1 MLNHEQ
7 LLKLIRDK
15 VDHPATPREIL
26 QRLKLPRQQRPTFK
40 KLLAELVESGA
51 LVETRGNRFGLPD
64 RMNLVVGKVVTH
76 PRGFGFVVPD
86 QPLEEVKGDV
96 FIAGSNLNQAMHGD
110 RVVARIERIS
120 DNRAEGR
127 ILRILERGSSTVV
140 GRFDLDGMGLGFV
153 VPFDRRLIM
162 DVSIPPGEHLDAKP
176 GDMVVV
182 EVTRWPTPAR
192 GPLGRVVEA
201 LGDIDEP
208 GVDNEIIIR
217 KYGIPDA
224 HSEEAVEEARRIGS
238 AVRDDDLRG
247 RTDFRPLVTVT
258 IDGEHARDFDDA
270 ITIEKLPHGN
280 YWLGVHIADVAHY
293 VREESALD
301 GEAFERG
308 TSVYFPDRAVH
319 MFPSELSTGLCS
331 LNPQVDRLVQS
342 CLMEVDR
349 RGTVLRYELH
359 DGVIHS
365 NARMTYTDVNAIL
378 TDRDPD
384 TIARYTDL
392 VPLFEAMHELFGILN
407 KRRHRRGSID
417 FDLKQA
423 EIVLD
428 DEGMVEAIVA
438 AERNVAHRIIEEFM
452 LLANETVAQHL
463 DDHEVPTLYRIHEEP
478 DPLKVAEFEEFV
490 TTLGYSLAAPP
501 GAVKPR
507 HFQKLVEKMRGTPEE
522 KPIAFLMLRTMQ
534 KARYDDHNLGH
545 FGLAAESYTHFT
557 SPIRRYPD
565 LVVHRTLRE
574 SRHGLMTEDRKDE
587 LTDDLPEI
595 ARHTSERERRADD
608 AERELVQ
615 WKKVRFMADKV
626 GDEFDGYITGVTAFG
641 LFIELIEHF
650 VEGLVH
656 VSTMADDYYRFVERA
671 HILQGENTGR
681 VFRLG
686 DRVTVQ
692 VIKVDMER
700 RQIDL
705 GLSEI
710 LDRVRESEKNRGP
723 RRSRI
728 DPGRKP
734 IGGTGPSH
742 PSLPR
747 LPRRS
752 DSFAK
757 AGRSDPAVKA
767 GRSGSAAKAGKRR
780 AQRPGRKERSVKRGK
795 PR

>member
-7 LLKLIRDK
+7 LLQLIREK
-15 VDHPATPREIL
+15 VDHPATPRELL
-26 QRLKLPRQQRPTFK
+26 QRLKLPRQQRATFK
-40 KLLAELVESGA
+40 KLLGDLVENGA
-51 LVETRGNRFGLPD
+51 LIQTRGNRFGLPD

-86 QPLEEVKGDV
+86 RPLEDVKGDL
-96 FIAGSNLNQAMHGD
+96 FIAGSNLNQAVHGD
-110 RVVARIERIS
+110 RVMARIERVS

-127 ILRILERGSSTVV
+127 IVRIVERGSGTVV
-140 GRFDLDGMGLGFV
+140 GKFDLDGSGLGFV

-162 DVSIPPGEHLDAKP
+162 DVEIPSGEHLTAQA

-182 EVTRWPTPAR
+182 EITRWPTPAR
-192 GPLGRVVEA
+192 GPLGRVTEV
-201 LGDIDEP
+201 LGNIDEP

-224 HSEEAVEEARRIGS
+224 HSDEAVEEARRLGA
-238 AVRDDDLRG
+238 AVAEKDLRG

-270 ITIEKLPHGN
+270 ITIDRLPGGN
-280 YWLGVHIADVAHY
+280 FWLGVHIADVAHY
-293 VREESALD
+293 VREGGALD
-301 GEAFERG
+301 EEAYDRA

-331 LNPQVDRLVQS
+331 LNPKVDRLVQS

-349 RGTVLRYELH
+349 RGAVVRYELH

-365 NARMTYTDVNAIL
+365 NARMTYTEVNAIL
-378 TDRDPD
+378 TDRDPEMVG
-384 TIARYTDL
+384 RYSEL
-392 VPLFEAMHELFGILN
+392 MPAFEAMHELFAILN

-417 FDLKQA
+417 FDLKEP

-428 DEGMVEAIVA
+428 DEGLVEAIIA

-463 DDHEVPTLYRIHEEP
+463 AEHDVPTLYRVHEEP

-501 GAVKPR
+501 DGVKPK
-507 HFQKLVEKMRGTPEE
+507 HFQKLVEKMKGTPEE

-534 KARYDDHNLGH
+534 KARYDEQNLGH
-545 FGLAAESYTHFT
+545 FGLAADHYTHFT

-574 SRHGLMTEDRKDE
+574 SRHGLMNEERTDE

-671 HILQGENTGR
+671 HILHGENTGR

-710 LDRVRESEKNRGP
+710 LDRVRMSERNRGP
-723 RRSRI
+723 RVSKRDAQAR
-728 DPGRKP
+728 
-734 IGGTGPSH
+734 
-742 PSLPR
+742 
-747 LPRRS
+747 
-752 DSFAK
+752 K
-757 AGRSDPAVKA
+757 AGGKA
-767 GRSGSAAKAGKRR
+767 GQSAPAAKGGRAATKSDKRR
-780 AQRPGRKERSVKRGK
+780 AQRPGRKERAARQGRSK
-795 PR
+795 